1 MLQQSQSTGSQTLGA
16 DDTSKSAEALF
27 SELQAIR
34 TLYRISEICPS
45 PTLKAN
51 AKALQARQKKLETE
65 LSARRRKL
73 Q

>member
-1 MLQQSQSTGSQTLGA
+1 MLQQSA
-16 DDTSKSAEALF
+16 RRVDDAGKSAEALF

-45 PTLKAN
+45 PTLRAN
-51 AKALQARQKKLETE
+51 AQALKARKEKLESE
-65 LSARRRKL
+65 LSTRRRKL